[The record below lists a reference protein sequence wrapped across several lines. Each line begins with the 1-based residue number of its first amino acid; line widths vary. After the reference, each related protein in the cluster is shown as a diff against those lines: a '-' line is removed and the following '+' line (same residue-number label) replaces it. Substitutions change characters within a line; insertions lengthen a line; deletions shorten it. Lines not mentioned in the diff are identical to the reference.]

1 MSAEHPAGGDPWTWP
16 EPTWRGIVDHV
27 RAGRSL
33 KPSSWKDGATWA
45 VALSFDSDHE
55 TIELRNGG
63 KSFSRLSQ
71 GQYGARVGTPRILK
85 ILDHHRVPATFFM
98 PAVSA
103 MINPEEARAVADAGH
118 EIGIH
123 SWIHEFNSRLD
134 QQTERDLT
142 LRARDVLERLS
153 GQRPVGMRTASWD
166 FSPWTLK
173 IVREMGLL
181 YDSSLMAD
189 DEPYELLDGGE
200 PTGIVELPVEWIRDD
215 AVYFNMDRAA
225 SLRPYGGP
233 EMVFDIFRRE
243 LDAAFDEG
251 GLFLLTMHPHHSGH
265 RSRIWILDEIIR
277 AAKAKGNVWFATHAE
292 IAAFCVEKAGLR
304 PR

>member
-123 SWIHEFNSRLD
+123 S
-134 QQTERDLT
+134 
-142 LRARDVLERLS
+142 
-153 GQRPVGMRTASWD
+153 
-166 FSPWTLK
+166 
-173 IVREMGLL
+173 
-181 YDSSLMAD
+181 
-189 DEPYELLDGGE
+189 
-200 PTGIVELPVEWIRDD
+200 
-215 AVYFNMDRAA
+215 
-225 SLRPYGGP
+225 
-233 EMVFDIFRRE
+233 
-243 LDAAFDEG
+243 
-251 GLFLLTMHPHHSGH
+251 
-265 RSRIWILDEIIR
+265 
-277 AAKAKGNVWFATHAE
+277 
-292 IAAFCVEKAGLR
+292 
-304 PR
+304 